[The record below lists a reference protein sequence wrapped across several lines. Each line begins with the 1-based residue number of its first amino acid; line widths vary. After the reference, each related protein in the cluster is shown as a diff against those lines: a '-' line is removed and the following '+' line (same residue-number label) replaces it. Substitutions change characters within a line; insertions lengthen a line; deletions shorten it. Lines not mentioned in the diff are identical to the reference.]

1 MKNERV
7 PSRSKSA
14 KDAADP
20 ASKSRIKDLGS
31 RSRQLREEI
40 HRLECEIAEAPL
52 ALTRHKLATRNTLP
66 PLGPAA
72 RKPRQPKRKPL
83 HQLRAE
89 RNRRLG
95 LFIELA
101 LVLLVLAAAV
111 GLMNRH
117 FHWWT

>member
-40 HRLECEIAEAPL
+40 HRLE
-52 ALTRHKLATRNTLP
+52 
-66 PLGPAA
+66 
-72 RKPRQPKRKPL
+72 
-83 HQLRAE
+83 
-89 RNRRLG
+89 
-95 LFIELA
+95 
-101 LVLLVLAAAV
+101 
-111 GLMNRH
+111 
-117 FHWWT
+117 

>member
-52 ALTRHKLATRNTLP
+52 ALTRQI
-66 PLGPAA
+66 G
-72 RKPRQPKRKPL
+72 
-83 HQLRAE
+83 RASCRE
-89 RNRRLG
+89 R
-95 LFIELA
+95 E
-101 LVLLVLAAAV
+101 
-111 GLMNRH
+111 
-117 FHWWT
+117 